1 VSQRGDPY
9 CRVSIPGGN
18 EHCVTLF
25 RRKGG
30 WGWCLATDA
39 DHAPLWSPQ
48 TYDTMSDARAN
59 AFEALLVLATLKEA

>member
-1 VSQRGDPY
+1 MRHQ
-9 CRVSIPGGN
+9 
-18 EHCVTLF
+18 F